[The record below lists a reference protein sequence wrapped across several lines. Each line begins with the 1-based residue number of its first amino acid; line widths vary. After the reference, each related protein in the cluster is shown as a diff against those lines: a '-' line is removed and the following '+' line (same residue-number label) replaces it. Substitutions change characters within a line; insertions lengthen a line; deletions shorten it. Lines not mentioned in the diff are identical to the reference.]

1 MFAVRTN
8 LFRRGISRSRKTGGF
23 SRLLRKNKSIAAF
36 SAVLLGGELLGI
48 FLIGFLGSDARF
60 SLHTILENSLSRQTA
75 QETGL
80 LFLSSMFSAVLL
92 LLVCFLL
99 GLSLWGMFLV
109 PLVPLCQGMGLG
121 ISAAMLF
128 QEKGLHG
135 IAFFLLAVLP
145 GALLSAA
152 AVLLACR
159 ESLKASYSLFRK
171 ELQKEPAP
179 FPVRTYFI
187 RFGLLTVLAILSA
200 AADTLTSFWF
210 SPYFL

>member
-99 GLSLWGMFLV
+99 GLSL
-109 PLVPLCQGMGLG
+109 C
-121 ISAAMLF
+121 
-128 QEKGLHG
+128 
-135 IAFFLLAVLP
+135 
-145 GALLSAA
+145 
-152 AVLLACR
+152 
-159 ESLKASYSLFRK
+159 
-171 ELQKEPAP
+171 
-179 FPVRTYFI
+179 
-187 RFGLLTVLAILSA
+187 
-200 AADTLTSFWF
+200 
-210 SPYFL
+210 

>member
-8 LFRRGISRSRKTGGF
+8 LFRRGISRGRKTGGF

-80 LFLSSMFSAVLL
+80 LFLSSMFSVVLL

-109 PLVPLCQGMGLG
+109 PLVPLFQGMGLG

-171 ELQKEPAP
+171 ELQKDPAP
-179 FPVRTYFI
+179 FVVRTYFI